1 MKNPIRLLVIV
12 LAIHLVSCGENSD
25 PGVNT
30 RSFNGSYQNEYLNR
44 IAFPMGGIG
53 TGMICLEGTG
63 GISHV
68 SVRNKPDIFNEPF
81 MFAAISIKGLEN
93 GAKVLEGPVPGWK
106 LFGLATS
113 GNGNARGVIGYPH
126 FEKASFQCRFPFAT
140 VELQDEDIP
149 LDVSL
154 TGWSP
159 FIPGDADNSSLPVAS
174 LEYTFK
180 NTSNQDIQAV
190 FSYHAEN
197 FMRMETISEWGRRY
211 NTEGTISG
219 IRNGFLLEQSC
230 QPDKPHYK
238 GDFAI
243 FTDHKNTVTDLAWFR
258 GGWFDAGTMIWKDLS
273 EFTFEEDTTKAGSQ
287 GASIYVPLNL
297 EPGEEETV
305 RLQMAWYVPHSEL
318 RTGPAPTAE
327 ELRQAEKKVCDPS
340 TGCCP
345 PGTGDLY
352 YEPWYAGRF
361 KDINDLV
368 KKWTSGYEELRAA
381 SRLFSDAF
389 YTSSLP
395 DEVLEAVAANLTI
408 LKSPTVLRQKDGNLW
423 AWEGCHDNNGCCAG
437 SCTHVWNYAQAI
449 PNLFPDLERTLR
461 ETEFTVSQNIEG
473 HQTFRSL
480 LPIREVEHG
489 FHAASDGQL
498 GGIMKMHREWRISGD
513 TEWMKELLPA
523 VKNSL
528 DYCINAWDPE
538 RKGVL
543 EEPHHNTYD
552 IEFWGPDG
560 MCTSFYLGALSAFVH
575 MGEAADLDV
584 SEYREI
590 FQKGKTY
597 LENELFNG
605 EYFIQE
611 VKWQGLKSPD
621 PTSLEIRSIGGGYST
636 EASELLKKE
645 GPKYQYGN
653 GCISDGVLGN
663 WIGEMSFVDNLLDPE
678 KVRSHLLS
686 VHKYNFK
693 TDLSDHVNP
702 QRPGYAN
709 GHEGGLL
716 LCSWPQGGEPSL
728 PFVYS
733 NEVWTGIEYQV
744 ASHLMIAGE
753 VEKGLD
759 IVRAARKR
767 YDGRVRNPFN
777 EYECGHWYARAMS
790 SYGLLQG
797 LTGIKYDAVDQRMN
811 IDSKVGDN
819 FTSFFSTQSGWGNL
833 RSEDNVIALKVEH
846 GYLDLQELQFTHGQ
860 IFSEIVKIEVGT
872 DEIQGEFSQ
881 EDNVSKVLF
890 GKLLK
895 LDAGD
900 EFVISLR

>member
-1 MKNPIRLLVIV
+1 MNNLIRLLAIS
-12 LAIHLVSCGENSD
+12 LALQLFSCGDYTD
-25 PGVNT
+25 PGAST
-30 RSFNGSYQNEYLNR
+30 RSFNGTYENEYLNR

-53 TGMICLEGTG
+53 TGMICLQGTG

-81 MFAAISIKGLEN
+81 MFAAISVMGLEN
-93 GAKVLEGPVPGWK
+93 GAKVLEGQVPGWK
-106 LFGLATS
+106 LFGLAGS
-113 GNGNARGVIGYPH
+113 GNGNARGVSGYPH

-140 VELQDEDIP
+140 VELQDDDIP

-174 LEYTFK
+174 VEYTFK
-180 NTSNQDIQAV
+180 NTSNQKIQAL

-197 FMRMETISEWGRRY
+197 FMRMETIDEWGRRY
-211 NTEGTISG
+211 NTEGSISG

-238 GDFAI
+238 GDFAV

-258 GGWFDAGTMIWKDLS
+258 GGWFDARTMIWKDLS
-273 EFTFEEDTTKAGSQ
+273 EFTFEEDTTTVGSQ
-287 GASIYVPLNL
+287 GASIYVPLDL

-318 RTGPAPTAE
+318 RTGPAPTDEELKQAE
-327 ELRQAEKKVCDPS
+327 ETVCDPS

-345 PGTGDLY
+345 TGTGDLY

-368 KKWTSGYEELRAA
+368 KKWTSGYEELRSA
-381 SRLFSDAF
+381 SQLFSDAF

-423 AWEGCHDNNGCCAG
+423 AWEGCHDNSGCCAG

-449 PNLFPDLERTLR
+449 PHLFPDLERTLR
-461 ETEFTVSQNIEG
+461 ETEFTVSQDLSG

-480 LPIREVEHG
+480 IPIREVGHE

-498 GGIMKMHREWRISGD
+498 GGIMKMHREWKISGD
-513 TEWMKELLPA
+513 TDWMKELLPS
-523 VKNSL
+523 VKSSL
-528 DYCINAWDPE
+528 DYCINVWDPG

-560 MCTSFYLGALSAFVH
+560 MCTSFYLGALSAFIN

-584 SEYREI
+584 SEYQEI

-597 LENELFNG
+597 MENELYNG

-621 PTSLEIRSIGGGYST
+621 PTKVEIQSYGEQYSP
-636 EASELLKKE
+636 EALALLKKE

-663 WIGEMSFVDNLLDPE
+663 WIGEMSFIDNFLDE
-678 KVRSHLLS
+678 KKIRSHLVS
-686 VHKYNFK
+686 IHKYNFK

-709 GHEGGLL
+709 GYEGGLL
-716 LCSWPQGGEPSL
+716 LCSWPKGDEPSL

-753 VEKGLD
+753 VEKGLE

-767 YDGRVRNPFN
+767 YDGRIRNPFN
-777 EYECGHWYARAMS
+777 EFECGHWYARAMS
-790 SYGLLQG
+790 SYGMIQG
-797 LTGIKYDAVDQRMN
+797 LTGLTYDAVQRKMK
-811 IDSKVGDN
+811 IDSRVGDD
-819 FTSFFSTQSGWGNL
+819 FTCFVCTRSGWGNL
-833 RSEDNVIALKVEH
+833 RSEDNVIALKVEY
-846 GYLDLQELQFTHGQ
+846 GYLDLKELQFTREQ
-860 IFSEIVKIEVGT
+860 SISDIIKIEVGS
-872 DEIQGEFSQ
+872 DEIPGEFSQ
-881 EDNVSKVLF
+881 EENILKVRF
-890 GKLLK
+890 ETLLK

-900 EFVISLR
+900 ELVISWN